1 MTQFSG
7 YPLDTRFR
15 TNTVTQAVRLDA
27 LRRVGLFQGLSKRNL
42 SLIDKLSTV
51 RTVPA
56 GEVILKE
63 GDAGSEMMI
72 LLDGR
77 AAVKRGNRTLQE
89 LGEGSVCGEMSLLD
103 KQPRSATVTAL
114 EPTRLLVVDGPSF
127 RKLLA
132 KVPALTE
139 SILVS
144 LSMRL
149 RAADAAADL

>member
-15 TNTVTQAVRLDA
+15 SDTVTQAVRLDA
-27 LRRVGLFQGLSKRNL
+27 LRGVALFQGLSKRNL
-42 SLIDKLSTV
+42 GLIDKLSIV

-56 GEVILKE
+56 GEVIVQQ
-63 GDAGSEMMI
+63 GDAGTEMMI

-77 AAVKRGNRTLQE
+77 ASVKRGTRKLE
-89 LGEGSVCGEMSLLD
+89 DLAAGSVCGEMALLD

-114 EPTRLLVVDGPSF
+114 EPTRLLVVDGPGF

-132 KVPALTE
+132 KVPALSE
-139 SILVS
+139 SLLVA